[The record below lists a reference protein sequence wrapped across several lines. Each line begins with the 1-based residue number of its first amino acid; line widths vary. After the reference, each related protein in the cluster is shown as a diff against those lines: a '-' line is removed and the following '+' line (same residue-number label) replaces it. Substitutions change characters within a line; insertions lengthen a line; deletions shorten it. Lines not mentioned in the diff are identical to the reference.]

1 MLQLNPDFRDKLFD
15 TLLEI
20 SALRNQE
27 NRDLLLRN
35 LPPRPVSLISRSSA
49 PMADLNNITIA
60 VETWGKLDSGEWAL
74 VVLTKNALR
83 FAKGTQQGREL
94 EALLL
99 ELVVVESPKASLA
112 DQPSFESLITSS
124 QQQRSKIEQ
133 APSTPIVQP
142 PITPLKGDYNQLR
155 DLLGK
160 KAWQEADQET
170 VRIIL
175 QVAQNAK
182 RQKNGWLTAKDIEK
196 FSCSDLCMI
205 DRLWVEASQD
215 NFGFSVQRN
224 IWLNVYGEPGK
235 FDRETFRNF
244 GDVVGW
250 RIDGN
255 WLKDYYQMFNF
266 PEALPKGRLPSL
278 RFPHAEGGTRWFET
292 WQDNFKGFLTL
303 MEYCLSRSY

>member
-1 MLQLNPDFRDKLFD
+1 MLPLNPDFRDKLFD

-35 LPPRPVSLISRSSA
+35 LPSNCVSLISRSSA

-60 VETWGKLDSGEWAL
+60 VEAWGKLDSGEWAL

-83 FAKGTQQGREL
+83 FAKGTQQGRDL
-94 EALLL
+94 EALLA
-99 ELVVVESPKASLA
+99 ELVVVKSPVPVPEPPVPIK
-112 DQPSFESLITSS
+112 P
-124 QQQRSKIEQ
+124 
-133 APSTPIVQP
+133 APPTPIFVQP
-142 PITPLKGDYNQLR
+142 PITPLRGDYNQLR

-175 QVAQNAK
+175 QVAQDAK

-205 DRLWVEASQD
+205 DRLWVEASQG
-215 NFGFSVQRN
+215 NFGFTVQRN
-224 IWLNVYGEPGK
+224 IWLNVYGERGK

-255 WLKDYYQMFNF
+255 WLRDYYQIFNF
-266 PEALPKGRLPSL
+266 PEVLPKGRLPSL

-303 MEYCLSRSY
+303 MEDCLSRS